1 MIDRKCFQPF
11 WKITTHRIV
20 ITSRHRCKNNILYRK
35 IFMMFEDLYCVHV
48 WKKITKD
55 PETKFWCIIF
65 IKILVHFILLKYR
78 LILYLLRSFKWK
90 QKNYETRQGMQR
102 RCNHLLYNVQ
112 FSPFYPCHI
121 NLNILK
127 RKKNYSCPFTILHIM
142 WSQNIDFRLYS
153 KDEKN
158 TNRTSH
164 RNAVVLMP
172 FPAVFVLLENVING
186 FILYKSE
193 DP

>member
-1 MIDRKCFQPF
+1 MFSTILENNN
-11 WKITTHRIV
+11 TYIV
-20 ITSRHRCKNNILYRK
+20 ITSRHRVVKTTFCIERFLWCLK
-35 IFMMFEDLYCVHV
+35 IYIVCMFE
-48 WKKITKD
+48 KKLQRI
-55 PETKFWCIIF
+55 PRQNVGVSFL
-65 IKILVHFILLKYR
+65 KILAHFILLKYR
-78 LILYLLRSFKWK
+78 LILCLLRSFKWK
-90 QKNYETRQGMQR
+90 QKKIWNKTRYATQMQ
-102 RCNHLLYNVQ
+102 
-112 FSPFYPCHI
+112 PFIIQCS
-121 NLNILK
+121 ILPFLPMSHK
-127 RKKNYSCPFTILHIM
+127 PKHTQEKKNYFCPFTILHIM

>member
-1 MIDRKCFQPF
+1 
-11 WKITTHRIV
+11 
-20 ITSRHRCKNNILYRK
+20 
-35 IFMMFEDLYCVHV
+35 
-48 WKKITKD
+48 
-55 PETKFWCIIF
+55 
-65 IKILVHFILLKYR
+65 
-78 LILYLLRSFKWK
+78 
-90 QKNYETRQGMQR
+90 MQR

-127 RKKNYSCPFTILHIM
+127 RKKLFLPIYNFAYYVIS
-142 WSQNIDFRLYS
+142 NIDFRMYS